1 MSKTQ
6 IVLATG
12 EVYDVE
18 DKGER
23 RILIPVG
30 YIKQKVILMGRL
42 TRDPQVRYT
51 QGQDS
56 MAIARFTLAVDRRGR
71 KQEGQQDADFPSCVA
86 FGKSAEFVEKYVHQ
100 GTKIVLLSE
109 KEGCDDMGLKE
120 ALRKVGQA
128 IEETKM
134 KIGMKKYKKGGIQ
147 IEEKDQ
153 KTEKVIPI
161 NDIPLPEE
169 KKETEDAEIR
179 KIEDLPAYEDRKFYI
194 AAKMQVEPEEV
205 EKVIRKTEAEWNL
218 SPDKAAETLKMISD
232 AAVKLNMVFTEIMEN
247 IRQVADKISEVFRRI
262 HENNTM
268 TEAQIRKRELWRRYY
283 EEKSQM
289 SNNERRRRGIP
300 MVKRPKRQQYRPPKK
315 KTTKG

>member
-1 MSKTQ
+1 
-6 IVLATG
+6 
-12 EVYDVE
+12 
-18 DKGER
+18 
-23 RILIPVG
+23 
-30 YIKQKVILMGRL
+30 
-42 TRDPQVRYT
+42 
-51 QGQDS
+51 
-56 MAIARFTLAVDRRGR
+56 
-71 KQEGQQDADFPSCVA
+71 
-86 FGKSAEFVEKYVHQ
+86 
-100 GTKIVLLSE
+100 
-109 KEGCDDMGLKE
+109 MGLKE
-120 ALRKVGQA
+120 AFRKVGQA

-147 IEEKDQ
+147 IEEKR
-153 KTEKVIPI
+153 P
-161 NDIPLPEE
+161 
-169 KKETEDAEIR
+169 
-179 KIEDLPAYEDRKFYI
+179 EDRKFYI
-194 AAKMQVEPEEV
+194 ADKMQVEPEEV

>member
-1 MSKTQ
+1 
-6 IVLATG
+6 
-12 EVYDVE
+12 
-18 DKGER
+18 
-23 RILIPVG
+23 
-30 YIKQKVILMGRL
+30 
-42 TRDPQVRYT
+42 
-51 QGQDS
+51 
-56 MAIARFTLAVDRRGR
+56 
-71 KQEGQQDADFPSCVA
+71 
-86 FGKSAEFVEKYVHQ
+86 
-100 GTKIVLLSE
+100 
-109 KEGCDDMGLKE
+109 MGLKE
-120 ALRKVGQA
+120 AFRKVGQA

-147 IEEKDQ
+147 VEEKDQ
-153 KTEKVIPI
+153 KPETVIPI

-169 KKETEDAEIR
+169 KRETEDAEIR

-232 AAVKLNMVFTEIMEN
+232 AAVKLNMAFTEMMEN
-247 IRQVADKISEVFRRI
+247 IRQLADKISEVFRRI

-268 TEAQIRKRELWRRYY
+268 TETQIRKRELWRRYY
-283 EEKSQM
+283 EEKSRM

>member
-1 MSKTQ
+1 
-6 IVLATG
+6 
-12 EVYDVE
+12 
-18 DKGER
+18 
-23 RILIPVG
+23 
-30 YIKQKVILMGRL
+30 
-42 TRDPQVRYT
+42 
-51 QGQDS
+51 
-56 MAIARFTLAVDRRGR
+56 
-71 KQEGQQDADFPSCVA
+71 
-86 FGKSAEFVEKYVHQ
+86 
-100 GTKIVLLSE
+100 
-109 KEGCDDMGLKE
+109 MGLKE
-120 ALRKVGQA
+120 AFRKVGQA

-153 KTEKVIPI
+153 KPEMVIPV
-161 NDIPLPEE
+161 NDISLPEE
-169 KKETEDAEIR
+169 KKKTED
-179 KIEDLPAYEDRKFYI
+179 
-194 AAKMQVEPEEV
+194 V

-232 AAVKLNMVFTEIMEN
+232 AAVKLNMTFAEMMEN

-268 TEAQIRKRELWRRYY
+268 TETQIRKRELWRRYY
-283 EEKSQM
+283 EEKSRM

>member
-1 MSKTQ
+1 
-6 IVLATG
+6 
-12 EVYDVE
+12 
-18 DKGER
+18 
-23 RILIPVG
+23 
-30 YIKQKVILMGRL
+30 
-42 TRDPQVRYT
+42 
-51 QGQDS
+51 
-56 MAIARFTLAVDRRGR
+56 
-71 KQEGQQDADFPSCVA
+71 
-86 FGKSAEFVEKYVHQ
+86 
-100 GTKIVLLSE
+100 
-109 KEGCDDMGLKE
+109 MGLKE
-120 ALRKVGQA
+120 AFRKVGQA

-153 KTEKVIPI
+153 KPEMVIPV
-161 NDIPLPEE
+161 NDISLPEE

-205 EKVIRKTEAEWNL
+205 EKVIRNL

-232 AAVKLNMVFTEIMEN
+232 AAVKLNMAFAEMMEN

-268 TEAQIRKRELWRRYY
+268 TETQIRKRELWRRYY

>member
-1 MSKTQ
+1 
-6 IVLATG
+6 
-12 EVYDVE
+12 
-18 DKGER
+18 
-23 RILIPVG
+23 
-30 YIKQKVILMGRL
+30 
-42 TRDPQVRYT
+42 
-51 QGQDS
+51 
-56 MAIARFTLAVDRRGR
+56 
-71 KQEGQQDADFPSCVA
+71 
-86 FGKSAEFVEKYVHQ
+86 
-100 GTKIVLLSE
+100 
-109 KEGCDDMGLKE
+109 MGLKE
-120 ALRKVGQA
+120 AFRKVGQA

-147 IEEKDQ
+147 VEEKDQ
-153 KTEKVIPI
+153 NPEMVIPV

-205 EKVIRKTEAEWNL
+205 EKVIRKTEAE
-218 SPDKAAETLKMISD
+218 
-232 AAVKLNMVFTEIMEN
+232 LNMAFAEMMEN
-247 IRQVADKISEVFRRI
+247 IRQVADKISEIFRRI

-268 TEAQIRKRELWRRYY
+268 TETQIRKRELWRRYY
-283 EEKSQM
+283 EEKSRM

>member
-1 MSKTQ
+1 
-6 IVLATG
+6 
-12 EVYDVE
+12 
-18 DKGER
+18 
-23 RILIPVG
+23 
-30 YIKQKVILMGRL
+30 
-42 TRDPQVRYT
+42 
-51 QGQDS
+51 
-56 MAIARFTLAVDRRGR
+56 
-71 KQEGQQDADFPSCVA
+71 
-86 FGKSAEFVEKYVHQ
+86 
-100 GTKIVLLSE
+100 
-109 KEGCDDMGLKE
+109 MGLKE
-120 ALRKVGQA
+120 AFRKVGQA

-147 IEEKDQ
+147 VEEKDQ
-153 KTEKVIPI
+153 KPEMVIPV

-218 SPDKAAETLKMISD
+218 SPDKAAETLKM
-232 AAVKLNMVFTEIMEN
+232 MEN
-247 IRQVADKISEVFRRI
+247 MRQVADKISEIFRRI

-268 TEAQIRKRELWRRYY
+268 TETQIRKRELWRRYY
-283 EEKSQM
+283 EEKSRM